1 MALCPHCM
9 NPAEGDRCPHC
20 GGDTHW
26 AGAENHLPVGTVLT
40 GSGGLRTY
48 QLGAARGQGGFG
60 ITYIALETTSRKRV
74 AVKDYYPSRC
84 AYRGGDRMAVFT
96 LTGQDSAFQ
105 GGMKGFLD
113 EARLLAAHDDLPTV
127 VRVIDYFQ
135 ANQTAYLVMEYLDG
149 MPLHEKMRQSGG
161 RLSARE
167 FVPKLPPLLRDLGRL
182 HQSGVIHRD
191 ISPDNLMWMP
201 DGSLKL
207 LDFGCARSMEGDK
220 SMTVLLKHGF
230 APIEQY
236 RTRGQGPYTDV
247 YALAATIYYCVTGQ
261 VPPSAMDRLDQDT
274 IQSPVALGADLT
286 VQQETALLW
295 ALSVQ
300 PSARPQT
307 MEQFAGAL
315 FRPDSSQPEPEHA
328 AVTASPEGGQTY
340 GQQGYGTSGFNGQQ
354 GYGSSGQNG
363 QQGYGASGFNGQQGY
378 GASGFNGQQGYG
390 ASGFNGQQGYGA
402 SGFNGQQGYGASGQN
417 GQQYLYDGKKENKKT
432 LMIVGGVVGA
442 VVLIVLAIFVGGK
455 IFGGPATASESPRP
469 APTRTVQP
477 ETTPTPEATPT
488 VEPDDATGVTEDGYV
503 YEIVDGEY
511 AVLTGYE
518 GSAAIGALPDDIDGV
533 RVTEIGERAF
543 ASARMEQG
551 VLLPAYL
558 ETIGKNAFRD
568 CTDLRAVRAYSSV
581 RCDSTSFSG
590 CSGLRCILMESGTSQ
605 TGWTGLPAGCRL
617 FSIGQDIGA
626 GALGDIRGVGSSNE
640 LYGSTT
646 DGLTVLLDIPD
657 GVTEL
662 ELSDDVVWVDY
673 GAFLHAGSDVTIY
686 LGANT
691 CFPYECLGMASWA
704 PADNTL
710 ADAWFLTCQGALRIN
725 NKRPSGAPQML
736 PDLSIV
742 KAALTR
748 VKELTQSYGDKR
760 PDGSESSTALDSED
774 VSWSYAGWFWNRNY
788 ASWNE
793 ARDDFLDYLE
803 ETYVYAETEGSY
815 AGQYYNR
822 LGASLYEDGSGKY
835 YLFGF
840 VTIS

>member
-9 NPAEGDRCPHC
+9 LPAEGDRCPHC

-74 AVKDYYPSRC
+74 AVKEYYPSRC

-149 MPLHEKMRQSGG
+149 VPLHEKMRQVGG
-161 RLSARE
+161 RLSAQE
-167 FVPKLPPLLRDLGRL
+167 FIPKLPPLLRDLGRL

-247 YALAATIYYCVTGQ
+247 YALAATIYYCITGQ

-315 FRPDSSQPEPEHA
+315 FRPDSTQPEPEHA
-328 AVTASPEGGQTY
+328 AVTAAPEEGQAY
-340 GQQGYGTSGFNGQQ
+340 GQQGYGSSGQNGQQ

-363 QQGYGASGFNGQQGY
+363 QQGYGNSGFNGQQGY
-378 GASGFNGQQGYG
+378 GSP
-390 ASGFNGQQGYGA
+390 
-402 SGFNGQQGYGASGQN
+402 GQN
-417 GQQYLYDGKKENKKT
+417 GQQYLYNGEKENKKT

-442 VVLIVLAIFVGGK
+442 VILIVLAIWVGYK
-455 IFGGPATASESPRP
+455 IFGSPAASATPSP

-477 ETTPTPEATPT
+477 EATPTPEATPAPEATPT
-488 VEPDDATGVTEDGYV
+488 VEPDDDATGVTEDGYA

-518 GSAAIGALPDDIDGV
+518 GSEAIGALPDDIDGV

-581 RCDSTSFSG
+581 RCDNTSFSG

-626 GALGDIRGVGSSNE
+626 GALGDIKSVGSSNE

-662 ELSDDVVWVDY
+662 ELSDNVVWVDY

-691 CFPYECLGMASWA
+691 CFPYECVGMASWA

-742 KAALTR
+742 KAAMTR
-748 VKELTQSYGDKR
+748 VKELPQSYGDKR

-788 ASWNE
+788 PSWNE

-803 ETYVYAETEGSY
+803 ETYVHAGTEGSS